1 MDFCGKKN
9 KCNNL
14 TDAHAIEI
22 IDCRVFDVQLN
33 LQVVVNTCC
42 FILFDS
48 SQSIEPFPPQPMQ
61 IFHTVL
67 DTILRGSY
75 K

>member
-1 MDFCGKKN
+1 MEKN

-67 DTILRGSY
+67 DTILRGAY